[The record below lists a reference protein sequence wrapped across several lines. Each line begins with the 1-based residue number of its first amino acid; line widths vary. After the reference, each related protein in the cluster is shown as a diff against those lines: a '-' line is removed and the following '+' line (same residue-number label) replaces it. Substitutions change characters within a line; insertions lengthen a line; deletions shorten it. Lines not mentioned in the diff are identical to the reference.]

1 MPASG
6 MWIWRKRAGRGKPK
20 NHETILPVRF
30 RIECHSM
37 QGHSAFWFARGLR
50 RNGLMASLIRVENVA
65 GKGARAVEAR
75 VNETRKKL

>member
-1 MPASG
+1 
-6 MWIWRKRAGRGKPK
+6 
-20 NHETILPVRF
+20 
-30 RIECHSM
+30 M

-75 VNETRKKL
+75 VNETKKNYKIFALHRYVENRSNKYALKIR

>member
-1 MPASG
+1 
-6 MWIWRKRAGRGKPK
+6 
-20 NHETILPVRF
+20 
-30 RIECHSM
+30 M

-50 RNGLMASLIRVENVA
+50 RNGLMASFIRVENVA